1 MNPPS
6 KSAITELTPTG
17 KLRVGLNMSNF
28 LLTARDAAGAPIGIA
43 PDLGRELAKRLGVE
57 AVMVPYPSPGPIADN
72 AGKNQW
78 DVAFLGA
85 EPQRA
90 NEIDFTPAYVEIEA
104 TYLVPPGSNLHSP
117 AQVDAKGLRIAVPE
131 RSAYELWLT
140 RNIKNA
146 QLTRF
151 KGGDAAFAAFRD
163 QKMDALAGLRP
174 GLITTQ
180 ANYPGSR
187 ILAGNFT
194 AVQQAAGTP
203 KGRPNGFQYVREFIE
218 DVKASGLV
226 ARLIEKN
233 KVVGLSVA
241 AKA

>member
-1 MNPPS
+1 MANPS
-6 KSAITELTPTG
+6 QTAITELAPTNT
-17 KLRVGLNMSNF
+17 LRVALNMSNF
-28 LLTARDAAGAPIGIA
+28 LLTARDTAGAPIGVA
-43 PDLGRELAKRLGVE
+43 ADLGRELAKRLGV
-57 AVMVPYPSPGPIADN
+57 AVELLPYASPGLIADDG
-72 AGKNQW
+72 GKNKW
-78 DVAFLGA
+78 DVAFIGA

-104 TYLVPPGSNLHSP
+104 TYLVPPGSNLQTP

-146 QLTRF
+146 ELNRF

-187 ILAGNFT
+187 IVAGNFT

-203 KGRPNGFQYVREFIE
+203 KGRPNGFQYLLAFIA
-218 DVKASGLV
+218 DIKASGLV
-226 ARLIEKN
+226 AATIQRN
-233 KVVGLSVA
+233 KVVGLTVA
-241 AKA
+241 A